1 MKTCPGSFK
10 ECFYFDESDLN
21 PTPPGFIKKI
31 CYVILVKRY
40 SMHTLMRI
48 SQYLYV
54 KSSSR
59 GVLRS
64 LSGFLRSLNQ
74 ILNQFTHGADPEI
87 EAGFILMDS
96 NITIASSAV
105 IETGVQIY
113 GNVNIGSRNGKTPH
127 ICRNAIIYTNSVVI
141 GDVVVGQGS
150 VVGAGAVVVE
160 DVPEYSVVVGVPAKI
175 TKKLKNEDK
184 KP

>member
-48 SQYLYV
+48 SQYLYS
-54 KSSSR
+54 KSTNR
-59 GVLRS
+59 GPLRS
-64 LSGFLRSLNQ
+64 LSGFLRRLNQ
-74 ILNQFTHGADPEI
+74 ILNQFAHGADPKI
-87 EAGFILMDS
+87 AAGFILMNS
-96 NITIASSAV
+96 NITIASSVV

-113 GNVNIGSRNGKTPH
+113 GNVNIGSNSGKTPH

-141 GDVVVGQGS
+141 GDIVVEQGS
-150 VVGAGAVVVE
+150 VVGAGAVVVK
-160 DVPEYSVVVGVPAKI
+160 DVPEYSVVAGVPAKI
-175 TKKLKNEDK
+175 IKSLKNKDTT
-184 KP
+184 